1 MQGED
6 RLKAL
11 FQRCKAEQRAALV
24 GYLTAG
30 DPNIQLSE
38 QLVLKLAEQV
48 DILEIGMPFSD
59 PMADGPVIQAASE
72 RALAAGTVMKDV
84 FAIAKKVREAHPDI
98 GIVLMGY
105 ANTPYTIG
113 FEVFARQA
121 VSAGVDGVLLVDI
134 PPEEGYICDGIFKQY
149 GLKRIL
155 LLSPTSTDERIQL
168 AAEAGSGFLYYVSLN
183 GITGAEMGDIQKVQQ
198 QVENIRKFTDLPVCV
213 GFGIKT
219 PAQAKAVAVFS
230 DGVVVGSH
238 FVMQITS
245 NLEQIFLMADALE
258 SVAQPMRQAMGR
270 GKV

>member
-98 GIVLMGY
+98 GIVL
-105 ANTPYTIG
+105 
-113 FEVFARQA
+113 
-121 VSAGVDGVLLVDI
+121 
-134 PPEEGYICDGIFKQY
+134 
-149 GLKRIL
+149 
-155 LLSPTSTDERIQL
+155 
-168 AAEAGSGFLYYVSLN
+168 
-183 GITGAEMGDIQKVQQ
+183 
-198 QVENIRKFTDLPVCV
+198 
-213 GFGIKT
+213 
-219 PAQAKAVAVFS
+219 
-230 DGVVVGSH
+230 
-238 FVMQITS
+238 
-245 NLEQIFLMADALE
+245 
-258 SVAQPMRQAMGR
+258 
-270 GKV
+270 